1 MRHTRRRRLGSRR
14 WHGAQ
19 TGFRQGRR
27 NLGGCRRWL
36 RNGDIPGSTNARCF
50 RRYSL
55 SGLGLWLGNALRAG
69 GLRVGHLRDARRL
82 TAFGRFPGRL
92 GSSLF
97 SGRKLGRSGLGC
109 GCIFLLFLLAT
120 EKTEHVVRPV

>member
-1 MRHTRRRRLGSRR
+1 MRHTRRRRLGPRR
-14 WHGAQ
+14 RHGIR
-19 TGFRQGRR
+19 TCLRQGRR

-36 RNGDIPGSTNARCF
+36 RNGDIPGSTNARCS
-50 RRYSL
+50 RRYNL
-55 SGLGLWLGNALRAG
+55 SGLGLWLGSTLRLQRFG
-69 GLRVGHLRDARRL
+69 GLCSARWL
-82 TAFGRFPGRL
+82 SALGRFPYRL
-92 GSSLF
+92 SSSLF

>member
-1 MRHTRRRRLGSRR
+1 MRHTRHRRLGPRR
-14 WHGAQ
+14 RHGAQ
-19 TGFRQGRR
+19 TGFRQGGRAFSRGSYLRR
-27 NLGGCRRWL
+27 DSGVHGSGAIRDARRAGLSSL
-36 RNGDIPGSTNARCF
+36 RQR
-50 RRYSL
+50 
-55 SGLGLWLGNALRAG
+55 LGNALRLQRFG
-69 GLRVGHLRDARRL
+69 GLCAARWL

-97 SGRKLGRSGLGC
+97 IGRKLGRSGLGC

>member
-1 MRHTRRRRLGSRR
+1 M
-14 WHGAQ
+14 
-19 TGFRQGRR
+19 RQGRR

-36 RNGDIPGSTNARCF
+36 RNGDILGSTNARCI

-55 SGLGLWLGNALRAG
+55 SGLGLWLGNALRLQRFR
-69 GLRVGHLRDARRL
+69 GLRGARWL
-82 TAFGRFPGRL
+82 AAFGRLPGRL
-92 GSSLF
+92 GSSLI

>member
-1 MRHTRRRRLGSRR
+1 M
-14 WHGAQ
+14 
-19 TGFRQGRR
+19 RQGRR

-36 RNGDIPGSTNARCF
+36 RNGDIPGSTNARYS
-50 RRYSL
+50 RRYNL
-55 SGLGLWLGNALRAG
+55 SGLGLWLGSTLRLQRFG
-69 GLRVGHLRDARRL
+69 GLCSARWL
-82 TAFGRFPGRL
+82 SALGRFPYRL
-92 GSSLF
+92 SSSLF

>member
-1 MRHTRRRRLGSRR
+1 M
-14 WHGAQ
+14 
-19 TGFRQGRR
+19 RQGRR

-36 RNGDIPGSTNARCF
+36 RYGDIPDSTNARCF

-55 SGLGLWLGNALRAG
+55 SGLGLWLGNALRLQHFG
-69 GLRVGHLRDARRL
+69 GLCSARRL
-82 TAFGRFPGRL
+82 TALGQFPGRL
-92 GSSLF
+92 SSSLF